1 MHETTFVRKHAEG
14 ISSTSTFPPSMADID
29 TKVRHQVRRSIQNL
43 ADVKR
48 ICETIQLNAI
58 NWIFPQGNTFVF
70 FLLLLKSYCIY
81 ECNSLRFVSCH
92 FCCRICLQL
101 NHEWHRHKLIP
112 IDLLSKEKKRKE
124 KTIWKFFW
132 MVSRNGSNLMIFS
145 FVTFLVFLCALWLLV
160 PSPWAW
166 FILENENSHPDSFIR
181 DCRWQQF

>member
-1 MHETTFVRKHAEG
+1 MSDYAKVCNWLSFNKDFTDVPQNASEFSLPRGNSGLE
-14 ISSTSTFPPSMADID
+14 SSNRD
-29 TKVRHQVRRSIQNL
+29 
-43 ADVKR
+43 
-48 ICETIQLNAI
+48 
-58 NWIFPQGNTFVF
+58 
-70 FLLLLKSYCIY
+70 
-81 ECNSLRFVSCH
+81 

-132 MVSRNGSNLMIFS
+132 MVSWNGSNLMIFS